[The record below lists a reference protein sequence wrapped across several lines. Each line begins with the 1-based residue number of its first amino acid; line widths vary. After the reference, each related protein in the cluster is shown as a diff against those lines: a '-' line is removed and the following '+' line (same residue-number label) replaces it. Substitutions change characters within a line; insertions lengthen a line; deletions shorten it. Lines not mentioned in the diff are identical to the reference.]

1 VKNGTNRFEALV
13 RPAPVRVSGRARWGC
28 DVTKMWFELLV
39 DAGLSARVFVNEQL
53 VPVSYLQLARA
64 KRQQD
69 LILTPANARPEPSGG
84 DAA

>member
-1 VKNGTNRFEALV
+1 MALV
-13 RPAPVRVSGRARWGC
+13 VIGGVA
-28 DVTKMWFELLV
+28 
-39 DAGLSARVFVNEQL
+39 AGLSARVFVNEQL

-84 DAA
+84 GAD